1 MASAVGELNPQ
12 SDSSLATK
20 STKPRAPMDVLPLN
34 SPTAEKNDEVTANCS
49 HFSIRG
55 YVSEVRKRDP
65 KLCYPFSLKDS
76 TEPLSMELPPMIVP
90 KFKWWKC
97 VSCVPETGVDD
108 KKAHETEENANTSV
122 SLVGQFSKVNASSLR
137 NAEAN
142 TSIDSN
148 NNRNYS
154 PFNVCA
160 DPKGKGKA
168 HVEDEPTF
176 PSAWKNGFLK
186 DSSQENFR
194 RTNGEI
200 EVTLATS
207 SKAVELGSRC
217 NGDAVIN
224 DLQKGNRVE
233 VFEAGPS
240 QGYANHNGK
249 YAIES
254 CQVNTQASSE
264 DRRAELATNDMG
276 VEVAGLANGPIN
288 DRRVRVVNLP
298 DLNEC
303 SGEPLCDE
311 NIEPMITNSGGE
323 PLHDE
328 NIEPMVTNS
337 GGEPPNDENIEP
349 MITNSNN
356 DVLCEDDDDYLGAER
371 RKNPKVRF
379 LSDLLGLNE
388 TQSSSRGRKKNPS
401 VTNSLDEN
409 VKRKKVGSQDEGSKS
424 IDIRVSNNGTKK
436 VTETTEI
443 SKPDSEY
450 AADSDDVSTEVISKA
465 LEKRRCKSRIPL
477 QEKRNKKSKL
487 DHDGSSSLS
496 RQKIMSRSAGNGKG
510 KSSEILPGK
519 SDYSDQLIERS
530 SVMTK
535 KRGKLHQ
542 PRKEAGSVIP
552 CKNRNTKDSAA
563 TQKDVDAEKISA
575 QKDQISS
582 ENVYPFSRNYLIK
595 RNCQACDLPGENGLS
610 LSSSQ
615 AEPMLVDGS
624 SLRKHQD
631 NRNNVGEA
639 SVDSRTIDV
648 SRTPHTGNPF
658 DGNGERSI
666 GAKTNLKGK
675 QAMTPEAEEG
685 SSLARDMRLQV
696 TSSDV
701 NQRAP
706 TNEVRGRVHD
716 IDINSIPTDDKVTEQ
731 GDTDEIP
738 MDIVLLLAKNQHER
752 KLGKLDDRKEKQH
765 NPSPSG
771 SSGRCIRD
779 NGTNGSYGESW
790 QKFGQP
796 HFLSMQTPLA
806 TDARSSMVNGN
817 AGHIPDL
824 NRNSQSVPSCLPREN
839 PVSARFLSLSQGQEH
854 GPPYPTCDLT
864 LNNWNGTINL
874 GATQRYPPSFLQA
887 VESYRLGPSAPRQ
900 NTTDASS
907 VWPSVVTRSMPLGIA
922 NPQMIPQGSNA
933 LNKGKLHHQT
943 SGSILNFNASAAA
956 SRGKQQSLN
965 FSNGY
970 SVGESSAKMHNAK
983 QMQNATLSLGPQ
995 NMVRP
1000 ASSRQPFMENGRTP
1014 DVQDN
1019 SRHPCYP
1026 AAIPTALPFSPS
1038 FQSDGSSIGRNNNA
1052 GFAGHIPLTLQ
1063 GQRNM
1068 ESSHFALQSGVLR
1081 PQRQQ
1086 MDSPL
1091 QNGRDISVIS
1101 RPSYVNP
1108 LQGMTD
1114 AAPNFLR
1121 RGNVRCE
1128 ERAVAPIPERLVCR
1142 LNQNPSEL
1150 SVEVMNDY
1158 MIGPSEL
1165 RPRGTHRERPAKP
1178 RGDAKRQVIRHN
1190 RPNPSG
1196 KEREKQRKL

>member
-1 MASAVGELNPQ
+1 MASAVEELNPQ

-34 SPTAEKNDEVTANCS
+34 SPTAEKNGEVTANCS
-49 HFSIRG
+49 HFSIR
-55 YVSEVRKRDP
+55 
-65 KLCYPFSLKDS
+65 
-76 TEPLSMELPPMIVP
+76 
-90 KFKWWKC
+90 
-97 VSCVPETGVDD
+97 CVPETGVDD

-839 PVSARFLSLSQGQEH
+839 PVSAR
-854 GPPYPTCDLT
+854 
-864 LNNWNGTINL
+864 
-874 GATQRYPPSFLQA
+874 YPPSFLQA

-970 SVGESSAKMHNAK
+970 SVGESS
-983 QMQNATLSLGPQ
+983 
-995 NMVRP
+995 
-1000 ASSRQPFMENGRTP
+1000 
-1014 DVQDN
+1014 
-1019 SRHPCYP
+1019 
-1026 AAIPTALPFSPS
+1026 ALPFSPS

-1165 RPRGTHRERPAKP
+1165 RPRG
-1178 RGDAKRQVIRHN
+1178 N
-1190 RPNPSG
+1190 SS
-1196 KEREKQRKL
+1196 